1 MNGVR
6 ISRKWYVVAVSML
19 LVAAVVRFV
28 IAKPRAPQ
36 DDAQPYR
43 VELVTNN
50 PYRMQSG
57 LNELSQQGWDL
68 VTAIPRTDGKILLI
82 LRK

>member
-6 ISRKWYVVAVSML
+6 VSRKWYVVAASVL

-28 IAKPRAPQ
+28 VAKPRPPQ
-36 DDAQPYR
+36 EKSEPYR